1 MFVKLSQQKSIK
13 KSLNNQQRGFT
24 LMEVMVSIS
33 IFAIIITIGIGS
45 LLTIFKTL
53 QKTRADRQ
61 TLDSVSYMM
70 DTMTRQMRT
79 AQKITVNSSDEV
91 EIINQDQ
98 VSAPDVQPI
107 IFRFTPNQLD
117 QNDNE
122 YGKLVMIDEN
132 GIQYDLTPS
141 DFNIDNVTFEQFG
154 EINDQQGMI
163 GIHIDGTTNKNGR
176 DATSSRILLQT
187 IVSKRILDYDVNA
200 QLRTLPTNSNP
211 DSIVQ

>member
-79 AQKITVNSSDEV
+79 AKEITVSSSEV
-91 EIINQDQ
+91 KIIDQDGH
-98 VSAPDVQPI
+98 PI
-107 IFRFTPNQLD
+107 TFSVDPTAVD
-117 QNDNE
+117 QNGSS
-122 YGKLVMIDEN
+122 YTKLVMIDQN
-132 GIQYDLTPS
+132 GNPYDLTPP
-141 DFNIDNVTFEQFG
+141 DFKIDDMSFIGYGGGTSNT
-154 EINDQQGMI
+154 QQGMI
-163 GIHIDGTTNKNGR
+163 GIHIEGTTQNGR
-176 DATSSRILLQT
+176 PETNSHILLQT
-187 IVSKRILDYDVNA
+187 VVSKRILDYNPNP
-200 QLRTLPTNSNP
+200 QLRTPGPESSP
-211 DSIVQ
+211 DRRTIN